1 MTGPADVPG
10 LRCVELV
17 ELLGEYLEGTL
28 TPGRRDD
35 LEAHLRGCRGC
46 SAVVDQL
53 RATVGL
59 LGDVPSGPSSGLS
72 SGLSSVE
79 ADELPDDVRAALVA
93 AFDEL
98 RGRGR

>member
-1 MTGPADVPG
+1 MTGPADVPD

-59 LGDVPSGPSSGLS
+59 LGEVPSGLS
-72 SGLSSVE
+72 YGLSSVE
-79 ADELPDDVRAALVA
+79 PDELPDDVRAALVA

>member
-1 MTGPADVPG
+1 MTGPADVPD

-59 LGDVPSGPSSGLS
+59 LADVPSGPSSGLS

-79 ADELPDDVRAALVA
+79 ADELPDDVRAALAA

>member
-1 MTGPADVPG
+1 MTGPADVPD

-79 ADELPDDVRAALVA
+79 PDELPDDVRAALVA